1 MISQDHPS
9 GDPAFVLALFL
20 LTNRRFCDTMIV
32 KLHKISREVLC
43 RSTKLEKIPE
53 IMKPKCPR
61 VVLDR

>member
-1 MISQDHPS
+1 
-9 GDPAFVLALFL
+9 
-20 LTNRRFCDTMIV
+20 MIV
-32 KLHKISREVLC
+32 KLHKISRDVLC